1 MAMAKNYVSAG
12 DSISLPAPTGGSVAG
27 VPQVIGDLA
36 VMPLQSGP
44 KGTVITYR
52 TCGAWSV
59 PAAAGLKAGVNV
71 SVLNGA
77 LVADGTAD
85 SAPYGKLLS
94 DTLNGF
100 AEVLIVQ

>member
-1 MAMAKNYVSAG
+1 MAKNYVSAG
-12 DSISLPAPTGGSVAG
+12 GSISLPAPTGGSVAG

-44 KGTVITYR
+44 KGTVITYS

-59 PAAAGLKAGVNV
+59 PAAAGLKAGAKV

-85 SAPYGKLLS
+85 SFPYGKLLS
-94 DTLNGF
+94 DTVNGF
-100 AEVLIVQ
+100 AEALIVQ